1 MPDKMKQT
9 VQVSCRPRSTDQL
22 MPLGK
27 SSRSSTNSPFLLEN
41 SRSSTSSPI
50 LLGLQLQQA
59 RRATLRFKMSKHRM
73 SPSKFNLKYK
83 LIEALSPRTAA
94 SGMTSSDSLVSNN
107 PDPRALHHRRG
118 DSSSLSTLA
127 PIREAHPKPP
137 PQRWHHGIQ
146 TI

>member
-27 SSRSSTNSPFLLEN
+27 SSRSSTSSPILLES

-50 LLGLQLQQA
+50 LLGLQLRQVHKP
-59 RRATLRFKMSKHRM
+59 TILLKMSDTRM
-73 SPSKFNLKYK
+73 SPSKCNLKFRSIK
-83 LIEALSPRTAA
+83 ALSPRTAA
-94 SGMTSSDSLVSNN
+94 SGTTGSDSLVSSNSG
-107 PDPRALHHRRG
+107 PRAPHHRRG
-118 DSSSLSTLA
+118 NSSNLSTLA

-137 PQRWHHGIQ
+137 PQRWHHGTQ
-146 TI
+146 MT